1 VEEVSGILQRSGS
14 AIHYWVAGP
23 KRAPMVAFTHGASMD
38 HRMFAA
44 QLAAVWKAG
53 YRTLRWDIRGHGVS
67 KPLGKVP
74 LTVRDLAEDLQALL
88 DNHLLGRQVCLV
100 GQALGGHV
108 SQHIVFERPER
119 VAALVVIGATCVTF
133 PAAPWRTW
141 SSGWS
146 RAGRWLRSGGEL
158 RQRVA
163 RASGI
168 VPAVQTYAYDATQR
182 LSRAELVAAL
192 RAGTG
197 RIRSDPA
204 YRIEQPLLLVHGEY
218 DRTSGVRRLAPRWAA
233 RDPRCRYEV
242 IRRAGHL
249 AHQDNPGAFNR
260 LLLEFLAEHFPLP
273 RGLHP
278 QPSPP
283 SP

>member
-1 VEEVSGILQRSGS
+1 MEEISGILQRSGS

-38 HRMFAA
+38 HRMFAG
-44 QLAAVWKAG
+44 QLPAVWKAG
-53 YRTLRWDIRGHGVS
+53 YRTLRWDIRGHGRS

-74 LTVRDLAEDLQALL
+74 LRMTDVAEDLQALL

-100 GQALGGHV
+100 GQALGAQV
-108 SQHIVFERPER
+108 SQQIVFSRPER
-119 VAALVVIGATCVTF
+119 VAALVVIGAGCVTF
-133 PAAPWRTW
+133 PAGPWHAW
-141 SSGWS
+141 ASAWS
-146 RAGRWLRSGGEL
+146 RAGCRLRSGRTL
-158 RQRVA
+158 RQRLA

-182 LSRAELVAAL
+182 LTRGELLAAL
-192 RAGTG
+192 RAGAG
-197 RIRSDPA
+197 KIRSDPT

-218 DRTSGVRRLAPRWAA
+218 DGTTGVRRLAPRWAA

-242 IRRAGHL
+242 IRRAGHH
-249 AHQDNPGAFNR
+249 AHQDNPAAFNR

-278 QPSPP
+278 
-283 SP
+283 

>member
-1 VEEVSGILQRSGS
+1 VEEIAGVLERSGS

-23 KRAPMVAFTHGASMD
+23 RRAPMVAFTHGASMD

-44 QLAAVWKAG
+44 QLPAVWDAG
-53 YRTLRWDIRGHGVS
+53 YRTLRWDIRGHGES
-67 KPLGKVP
+67 KPLGKAP
-74 LTVRDLAEDLQALL
+74 LTQRDVAEDLQTLL

-100 GQALGGHV
+100 GQALGGQV
-108 SQHIVFERPER
+108 SQHIVYERPER
-119 VAALVVIGATCVTF
+119 VAALVVVGATCVTL
-133 PAAPWRTW
+133 PGRAWAPG
-141 SSGWS
+141 SS
-146 RAGRWLRSGGEL
+146 RAGRWLRSGGAI

-168 VPAVQTYAYDATQR
+168 VPAVQTYAYDATER
-182 LSRAELVAAL
+182 LSKGELRAAL
-192 RAGTG
+192 AAGAG
-197 RIRSDPA
+197 KIRSDPA
-204 YRIEQPLLLVHGEY
+204 YRIEAPLLLVHGEH
-218 DRTSGVRRLAPRWAA
+218 DAMRGVRRLAPRWAA

-249 AHQDNPGAFNR
+249 AHQDNPTAFNR

-278 QPSPP
+278 QPQPP